1 MKKNLKITTI
11 ILFTLLSSNLL
22 AQQKKTYV
30 FVHGAWGGGW
40 AWKKVAK
47 IISEQGNEVYRATL
61 TGLGERK
68 HLSSSN
74 INLSTHIEDV
84 VNLIIFEGLKDVYLV
99 GHSYGGMV
107 ATGVLDRIPDRIK
120 KVIYIDGHL
129 PFDSENVFEVMNQE
143 RVPSVMAMEKDG
155 LLIPTWTK
163 AEQPFP
169 KDVPHPA
176 ACLKEKLPLKNP
188 NPKGIM
194 GKYILTADDAQKPE
208 ADNFYK
214 SYLRA
219 KSYGY
224 QILIMQAD
232 HNPQN
237 SKPEELSKLLLD

>member
-1 MKKNLKITTI
+1 MKITTI
-11 ILFTLLSSNLL
+11 IFFILLTNSLL

-40 AWKKVAK
+40 AWKKVGK
-47 IISEQGNEVYRATL
+47 ILSEQGNDVYRATL

-68 HLSSSN
+68 HLSSPS
-74 INLSTHIEDV
+74 INLSTHIDDV
-84 VNLIIFEGLKDVYLV
+84 VNMIIFEDLKDVYLV

-129 PFDSENVFEVMNQE
+129 PFNNENVFEVMNQE
-143 RVPSVMAMEKDG
+143 RVPSIIAMEKDG
-155 LLIPTWTK
+155 LLMPTWTK

-188 NPKGIM
+188 NPKTTI
-194 GKYILTADDAQKPE
+194 GKYILTADDANKPE

-219 KSYGY
+219 KGYGY
-224 QILIMQAD
+224 QTIIMQAD

>member
-1 MKKNLKITTI
+1 MKKISKFTTI
-11 ILFTLLSSNLL
+11 IFLILLNSNLF

-40 AWKKVAK
+40 AWKKVGK
-47 IISEQGNEVYRATL
+47 IISEQGNDVYRATL

-68 HLSSSN
+68 HLSSPN

-84 VNLIIFEGLKDVYLV
+84 VNLIIFEDLKEVILV

-120 KVIYIDGHL
+120 QVIYIDGHL
-129 PFDSENVFEVMNQE
+129 PFDGESVFDAMNKE
-143 RVPSVMAMEKDG
+143 RVPSVMAMEKEG
-155 LLIPTWTK
+155 FLIPSWTK

-176 ACLKEKLPLKNP
+176 ACLKEKIVLKNTAT
-188 NPKGIM
+188 KSFS
-194 GKYILTADDAQKPE
+194 GKYILTADDATKPE

-214 SYLRA
+214 SFLRA

-224 QILIMQAD
+224 QTLIMQAD